1 MVKVK
6 MFFRLS
12 VAWIASRKAPYL
24 HQLYLKLFGN
34 ENNCPVKKVPNMQNI
49 LLGPQINPS
58 FTTYQLK
65 PMNESY
71 FMHKNF
77 YKITLPIDYNN
88 ALLTKISE
96 QNKKKENF
104 YKYDVL
110 FNNYIVKQM
119 SKAFNESK

>member
-1 MVKVK
+1 M
-6 MFFRLS
+6 
-12 VAWIASRKAPYL
+12 
-24 HQLYLKLFGN
+24 
-34 ENNCPVKKVPNMQNI
+34 
-49 LLGPQINPS
+49 
-58 FTTYQLK
+58 
-65 PMNESY
+65 
-71 FMHKNF
+71 
-77 YKITLPIDYNN
+77 DYNN